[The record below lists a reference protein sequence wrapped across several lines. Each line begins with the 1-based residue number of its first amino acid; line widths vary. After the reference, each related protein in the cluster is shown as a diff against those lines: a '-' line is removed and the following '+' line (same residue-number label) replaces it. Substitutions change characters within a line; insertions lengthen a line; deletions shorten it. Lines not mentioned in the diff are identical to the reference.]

1 VAAGIGA
8 RPYGCGRS
16 RHRAGW
22 HSCAN
27 GLQAVSRSHATSS
40 TRNSSSMRRAA
51 RKCSSLTTKSPAR
64 QESSP
69 SSPLA
74 TARASR
80 GARARSHRKGAHQQQ
95 PVVSL
100 LRCNFAWGFW
110 FPGVSLCG
118 CGLLVDGVGF
128 GLLVFDSVEVL
139 AVEVGERGA
148 VAGVCEEQVED
159 GPDH

>member
-1 VAAGIGA
+1 MLASGA
-8 RPYGCGRS
+8 
-16 RHRAGW
+16 
-22 HSCAN
+22 
-27 GLQAVSRSHATSS
+27 
-40 TRNSSSMRRAA
+40 AA
-51 RKCSSLTTKSPAR
+51 RHKDQRPA
-64 QESSP
+64 QT
-69 SSPLA
+69 LA
-74 TARASR
+74 PPQSEHASR
-80 GARARSHRKGAHQQQ
+80 A